1 VPKELTHWLLADKA
15 FAGLSADSQLRVII
29 EDNYASYR
37 GGAVL
42 PDTLLH
48 LFRGPHAAA
57 ALAASH
63 TFHNTSGNSFA
74 PLIQAESHFPAGFP
88 ADYLACM
95 LGVISHMVADIV
107 FHPYVYSLSGSD
119 GIGQHYRIETD
130 IDCHFLCNGTISAKL
145 KLNDLLPGNTRKT
158 LINVAALLFDPCGT
172 LPRAALEQALSLHC
186 RFQAMYNSTLWK
198 LAVRL
203 LARIAGSP
211 FKEQRYLFYPLS
223 RSLHCT
229 CLNANTPEWRHPVT
243 GEPQFNTLEELTDE
257 AVRRTIVLY
266 TLIEESGSL
275 ASALCSKPGENLL
288 TGLHGVQLNTS
299 E

>member
-15 FAGLSADSQLRVII
+15 CAGLSSVSRLKVII

-63 TFHNTSGNSFA
+63 SFHDTAGNSFD
-74 PLIQAESHFPAGFP
+74 PLIQAESSFPAGLP
-88 ADYLACM
+88 PDYLACL

-107 FHPYVYSLSGSD
+107 FHPYVYSLTGSA
-119 GIGQHYRIETD
+119 GIGRHYQIETA
-130 IDCHFLCNGTISAKL
+130 IDCHFLCSGTISAKL
-145 KLNDLLPGNTRKT
+145 KLIDLLTGDARKT

-186 RFQAMYNSTLWK
+186 RFQAMYDNTFWK
-198 LAVRL
+198 LAVEL

-211 FKEQRYLFYPLS
+211 FKEQRYLFYPLP

-229 CLNANTPEWRHPVT
+229 YLNENRLGWRHPVT
-243 GEPQFNTLEELTDE
+243 GEPQFSTLEELTDE
-257 AVRRTIVLY
+257 AVQRTIVLY

-275 ASALCSKPGENLL
+275 ASALCRKPGENLL
-288 TGLHGVQLNTS
+288 TGLHGVQLDTT